1 MKDNA
6 KIIIGP
12 VSVLSVVG
20 KIYEKA
26 MYKHLCGYLYC
37 HNILYSLQFGFRQKW
52 GGGGG
57 GVGWAGTSKG
67 RVICKCSQIGE
78 GQTCFISSRGKVT
91 VFLGKEKFTP
101 CRSVDSYLLTNTR
114 SV

>member
-57 GVGWAGTSKG
+57 GGWGGPGPRRGGSFVNVHKLG
-67 RVICKCSQIGE
+67 RVKPVLFPAGGRSQFFLARKNLLHVAQLTLIC
-78 GQTCFISSRGKVT
+78 
-91 VFLGKEKFTP
+91 
-101 CRSVDSYLLTNTR
+101 
-114 SV
+114 

>member
-1 MKDNA
+1 MK
-6 KIIIGP
+6 KLCI
-12 VSVLSVVG
+12 STSVV
-20 KIYEKA
+20 IFTVIIFST
-26 MYKHLCGYLYC
+26 HF
-37 HNILYSLQFGFRQKW
+37 SLALGRS
-52 GGGGG
+52 GGVGGGG

-78 GQTCFISSRGKVT
+78 GQTCFIPSRGKVT
-91 VFLGKEKFTP
+91 VFFGKEKFTP